1 VKLTDLIPRKAII
14 ADLKAKDKKTAIH
27 ELVQVIRK
35 AHEGEK
41 FKVEEVVDA
50 IVAREKTGSTG
61 IGGGVGIPH
70 AKVEGVKDVVGA
82 FGRLHPALDWS
93 AVDGEPVQLVF
104 VILAPPA
111 KGDAYLQTLRK
122 VMTALKKP
130 NFVKFLKQVK
140 TVKDIEEVF
149 KEVEEPAPV

>member
-1 VKLTDLIPRKAII
+1 MKLTDLIPRKAII
-14 ADLKAKDKKTAIH
+14 PELKAKDKKAAIH

-35 AHEGEK
+35 AHDGEK

-70 AKVEGVKDVVGA
+70 AKVDGVKDVVGA
-82 FGRLHPALDWS
+82 FGRLHPGLDWS

-111 KGDAYLQTLRK
+111 KGDLYLQTLRK